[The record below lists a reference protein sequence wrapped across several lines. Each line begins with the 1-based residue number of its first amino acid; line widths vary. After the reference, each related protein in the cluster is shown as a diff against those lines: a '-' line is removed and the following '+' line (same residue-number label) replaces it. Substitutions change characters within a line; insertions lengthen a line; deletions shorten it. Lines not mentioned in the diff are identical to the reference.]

1 MERQYSL
8 PAAPAAPAAT
18 AATAAFAGRRPAALL
33 LALVLVGV
41 AGNLAAA
48 PQVELVA
55 GLAEPRQVEYELVR
69 RDGSVP
75 VVFEN
80 GLAAKLGQ
88 WEKVFRAVSQERSAF
103 AYNRPGYGKSAAVA
117 SARDG
122 EHIVEELRALL
133 RSKGLNPP
141 YILVGHSVGG
151 LYLQLYARRHPDEVK
166 ALVLVDSTHPQQ
178 YLGAGAYEQWPTL
191 VRTGFKLLSS
201 SVEMAEFKAATATG
215 EQVLALP
222 APAGVRVMV
231 LSAAR
236 PLGERSAYADDA
248 NAKRKDIVRLYPGAQ
263 LQWVDSGHDI
273 PLERPEAVLA
283 AIRAV
288 AAGR

>member
-1 MERQYSL
+1 MGKPL
-8 PAAPAAPAAT
+8 AAPMPMPVRMPAPR
-18 AATAAFAGRRPAALL
+18 AGRRAAAASL
-33 LALVLVGV
+33 LAL
-41 AGNLAAA
+41 AAA
-48 PQVELVA
+48 NASHAGAAAQVELVA
-55 GLAEPRQVEYELVR
+55 GLAEPRRVEYELVR
-69 RDGSVP
+69 HDGSVP

-80 GLAAKLGQ
+80 GLMAKLGQ
-88 WEKVFRAVSQERSAF
+88 WEPVFRSICQERSAF

-117 SARDG
+117 SPRDG
-122 EHIVEELRALL
+122 EHIAEELRALL

-141 YILVGHSVGG
+141 YILVGHSIGG

-178 YLGAGAYEQWPTL
+178 FLGAGAYEQWPTL
-191 VRTGFKLLSS
+191 VRTSFKLLSS
-201 SVEMAEFKAATATG
+201 SVEMAEFKASMATG
-215 EQVLALP
+215 AQVLALP

-236 PLGERSAYADDA
+236 PLGEKSAYADDA

-263 LQWVDSGHDI
+263 LQWVDSGAEI
-273 PLERPEAVLA
+273 PLEKPEAVLA